1 MQTKKKRSSRRQAE
15 DSGIEP
21 TSADGMDVDV
31 KPLVPVRNLD
41 ANFVDD
47 DDLQASLARARRA
60 KTMRKPARTAGAPT
74 SGRLGE
80 RSQDSVPNIFK
91 GASRTT
97 RSNRTAC
104 NVRLR
109 AELW

>member
-60 KTMRKPARTAGAPT
+60 KTMRKPVIPTQEEIARRRKFFPSKPT
-74 SGRLGE
+74 PCSHIL
-80 RSQDSVPNIFK
+80 
-91 GASRTT
+91 
-97 RSNRTAC
+97 
-104 NVRLR
+104 
-109 AELW
+109 